1 MPRSQF
7 EEHWRR
13 RFTERGQALDHD
25 AGIAGWSE
33 SGLQTRI
40 RAFKRHWTGAPTG
53 SRWIDIGCGA
63 GSYSRMLADEGLEVI
78 GVDYSQPSVA
88 KAAQRSPTVGGWVVG
103 DVTRLPL
110 APQSAEGI
118 LCFGVLQALSSSDQA
133 LAEMAAAIKL
143 GGTLWVDALNAH
155 CAPHLLKKLLRRPA
169 NLRYETAAA
178 LRRQLEQTG
187 FAVETHWVPIAPGR
201 LQSLQPLLES
211 APLRAMLK
219 LIPPLGALL
228 SHSVLI
234 VARKIA

>member
-33 SGLQTRI
+33 SGLETRI
-40 RAFKRHWTGAPTG
+40 RAFKRLWSGAPAG

-63 GSYSRMLADEGLEVI
+63 GSYSRMLADEGLNVI

-88 KAAQRSPTVGGWVVG
+88 KAARRSPTVAGWVVG

-110 APQSAEGI
+110 APQSVDGI
-118 LCFGVLQALSSSDQA
+118 LCFGVLQALSSSDRA
-133 LAEMAAAIKL
+133 LAEMTATIKP
-143 GGTLWVDALNAH
+143 GGVLWVDALNAH

-169 NLRYETAAA
+169 NLRYETTGA
-178 LRRQLEQTG
+178 LRCQLEQAG
-187 FAVETHWVPIAPGR
+187 FTVETHWIPIAPGS
-201 LQSLQPLLES
+201 LQTLQPLLES
-211 APLRAMLK
+211 APVRAVLK
-219 LIPPLGALL
+219 LIPSLGALL
-228 SHSVLI
+228 SHSVLV
-234 VARKIA
+234 VARKP